1 MTAEEF
7 KAIRKHYWPKSTYK
21 AAKALG
27 VTHGAII
34 FWQQGQRK
42 VPRYVEIIL
51 ECIEAQNSSGNGER
65 R

>member
-7 KAIRKHYWPKSTYK
+7 TARRKALWSSTYK

-51 ECIEAQNSSGNGER
+51 KCIEENADTA
-65 R
+65 

>member
-7 KAIRKHYWPKSTYK
+7 TAKRKALWPKSTYK

-27 VTHGAII
+27 VRQGAII
-34 FWQQGQRK
+34 HWQQGQRK

-51 ECIEAQNSSGNGER
+51 KCIEENADTA
-65 R
+65 